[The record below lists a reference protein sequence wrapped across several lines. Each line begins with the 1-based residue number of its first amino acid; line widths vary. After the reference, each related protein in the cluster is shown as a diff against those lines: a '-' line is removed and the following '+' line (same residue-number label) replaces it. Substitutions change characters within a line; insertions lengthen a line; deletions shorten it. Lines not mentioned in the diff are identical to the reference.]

1 MKESV
6 VRHEYGSD
14 CRRHNVR
21 FEERAKEFI
30 LLAKANSIKEG
41 AVGKPTSP

>member
-1 MKESV
+1 MKERV
-6 VRHEYGSD
+6 VRHKYGPD

-30 LLAKANSIKEG
+30 LLAKVNSEMEG
-41 AVGKPTSP
+41 TEGKPTSP